1 MKENFEQVHFLDY
14 SNVLVVIPAYNE
26 QRTIAEVVNELTKLG
41 FTTLVIND
49 CSWDQTSSTA
59 REAGAIVLDLPI
71 NMGVGGALRTGFKY
85 AVRHGYKAVVQVDGD
100 GQHPATEV
108 AKLINAANESS
119 ADFVLGSRF
128 LENLDSMVVARGR
141 RIIMRILASIASD
154 ACQIR
159 ITDSTSGL
167 RLIRGDLL
175 KELSIKLPSNYLGD
189 TFEALVATGH
199 AGYRVR
205 EIPVRI
211 VERKNGESTASRA
224 AAISFTLK
232 GLTVAL
238 LKVHTR
244 ISDRRSS

>member
-1 MKENFEQVHFLDY
+1 MHPAQELDH

-26 QRTIAEVVNELTKLG
+26 QHTISDVVAGLISLG
-41 FTTLVIND
+41 FSTLVIND
-49 CSWDQTSSTA
+49 SSSDATSTFA
-59 REAGAIVLDLPI
+59 RQAGAIVLDLPF

-85 AVRHGYKAVVQVDGD
+85 AIRQGFEAVVQVDGD

-108 AKLINAANESS
+108 MKLIEAANKSS

-128 LENLDSMVVARGR
+128 LENLDSMVVAPGR
-141 RIIMRILASIASD
+141 RLVMRILAKIASN

-175 KELSIKLPSNYLGD
+175 KELSTKLPSNYLGD

-199 AGYRVR
+199 AGYRVL
-205 EIPVRI
+205 EIPVQI
-211 VERKNGESTASRA
+211 VERKNGASSASKLA
-224 AAISFTLK
+224 AVSFTIK
-232 GLTVAL
+232 GLAVAL
-238 LKVHTR
+238 LRVHTR
-244 ISDRRSS
+244 MAGRNSP